1 MNKDK
6 GFLEAIRANPDDRSV
21 KLIYADWLEEAND
34 PRGEFVRVTLAL
46 AELPPQDK
54 RYPDLYARWR
64 ELRPFAGAEWLA
76 LVDRTSAEDDVR
88 ETVFRHQLGD
98 SHRGIYFL
106 QVEDAKE
113 PSSYL
118 LDRLSDTK
126 CRIKPLSAA
135 QKGGMDGVVDR
146 ETGERGMIFR
156 VDAIRWIDETKCEV
170 EGGYWAD
177 GLAADGNVYQVEL
190 KDGIWTVVGE
200 EMLWIS

>member
-46 AELPPQDK
+46 AELPQQDK
-54 RYPDLYARWR
+54 RYPDLYAQWR
-64 ELRPFAGAEWLA
+64 ELRPLAGAEWLA
-76 LVDRTSAEDDVR
+76 LVDRASAEDDVR
-88 ETVFRHQLGD
+88 EAVFRHQLGGP
-98 SHRGIYFL
+98 SRGICFL
-106 QVEDAKE
+106 QVEDAKD

-118 LDRLSDTK
+118 LDRLSDAK
-126 CRIKPLSAA
+126 CRLKPLSAA

-146 ETGERGMIFR
+146 ETGERGILR
-156 VDAIRWIDETKCEV
+156 VDAIRWGDENRCEV

-190 KDGIWTVVGE
+190 KDGIWAIVGE
-200 EMLWIS
+200 RMLWIS